1 MPRLLITGITGLIG
15 RSVLRSILAEKLDFE
30 VIALVRPGT
39 ETKRFAEFQNDV
51 EIVNLDLADIPA
63 LKDYIWKNRFDCILH
78 IGALRGGR
86 KFSRDEYLKAN
97 LHSTEQFAEY
107 CLENRAKL
115 IFCSSVGVFGAIPE
129 ELPANNET
137 ERNPDNYYHFTKIES
152 EKVINRAVMKGL
164 NAAILRPSITY
175 GTGDKGFP
183 YQLVRLV
190 SMNRFPLIDKR
201 VWIHLCHIDT
211 ITAAF
216 TWLLKNEFSPGLS
229 LNVADRDPVQL
240 NELVNFISRQVHGA
254 NYRGLF
260 RFDRRFFRTW
270 EWLAKKVKNELWVSR
285 FQLISR
291 SWFYQVDPTYELMR
305 LPETFTIPGIQ
316 IVIAEFLEK

>member
-1 MPRLLITGITGLIG
+1 MPRLLITGVTGLIG

-30 VIALVRPGT
+30 VTALVRPWT
-39 ETKRFAEFQNDV
+39 ETKRYAEFQNAV

-164 NAAILRPSITY
+164 DAAILRPSITY

-183 YQLVRLV
+183 YQLCAWSV
-190 SMNRFPLIDKR
+190 
-201 VWIHLCHIDT
+201 
-211 ITAAF
+211 
-216 TWLLKNEFSPGLS
+216 
-229 LNVADRDPVQL
+229 
-240 NELVNFISRQVHGA
+240 
-254 NYRGLF
+254 
-260 RFDRRFFRTW
+260 
-270 EWLAKKVKNELWVSR
+270 
-285 FQLISR
+285 
-291 SWFYQVDPTYELMR
+291 
-305 LPETFTIPGIQ
+305 
-316 IVIAEFLEK
+316 